1 MKYIKKFN
9 ESTGNQELD
18 FETFELIM
26 EDLMYNNDDIITN
39 VFFQDFSDDVEPY
52 YDSHITLEL
61 FSPNIDEVVGKLDD
75 DEYYYLRELLSPFEQ
90 PGEIPTNLISTIDER
105 IDDLKKIISQNKLIK
120 SLFEEINEKIIP
132 RFKNFSNYGSVTIGY
147 DERDIRIC
155 FNMKDLPARRRD
167 KPNLPI

>member
-1 MKYIKKFN
+1 MMMMMMRHIKKFN
-9 ESTGNQELD
+9 ESNGNQELD
-18 FETFELIM
+18 FETFELII

-61 FSPNIDEVVGKLDD
+61 FSPNIDEVVGKSDD

-90 PGEIPTNLISTIDER
+90 PGEIPTNLISTIDDR

-132 RFKNFSNYGSVTIGY
+132 RFKNFSNCESVTIGY
-147 DERDIRIC
+147 DESDIRIC
-155 FNMKDLPARRRD
+155 FNIKDLPDRF
-167 KPNLPI
+167 N